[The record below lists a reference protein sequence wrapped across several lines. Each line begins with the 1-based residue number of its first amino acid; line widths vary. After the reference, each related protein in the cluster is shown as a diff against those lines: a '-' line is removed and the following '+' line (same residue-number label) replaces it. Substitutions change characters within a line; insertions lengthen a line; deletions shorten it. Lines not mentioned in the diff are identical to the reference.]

1 MKPFDIAFGTLAL
14 GKEYRILSM
23 FLASDLL
30 KFHPERKF
38 YILTDAP
45 KTFALFPN
53 VIPIKH
59 SFSGVRR
66 CFHDKRFVIE
76 KVFDKHAICVFL
88 DADCRITAQIDFME
102 IIKDDTFIL
111 SIMMENLKQK
121 IENKAQKKGPKNLFN
136 TPQKVN
142 HLFSKLSQEMNVH
155 FPDINHISEAFI
167 VFQKQKGNKDK
178 FLKFWHYLSCYLA
191 IRLYESGE
199 GSSIGL
205 SALAANCSIKQLAY
219 IPSWL
224 FNDEYTQFK
233 HKNKNQKILENQM
246 LFLRKS
252 INLEFNKKWD
262 LIGLIYL
269 IFRYF
274 NNFIECVRVRKEF
287 LRQKNIN

>member
-1 MKPFDIAFGTLAL
+1 MNPFDIAFGTLAL

-30 KFHPERKF
+30 LFHPERKL

-53 VIPIKH
+53 VVPIKH
-59 SFSGVRR
+59 AFSGVRR

-76 KVFDKHAICVFL
+76 KVLDKHAICVFL

-111 SIMMENLKQK
+111 SVMMENLEQK
-121 IENKAQKKGPKNLFN
+121 IEKKIKKSNSKIVLN
-136 TPQKVN
+136 TPKKINQM
-142 HLFSKLSQEMNVH
+142 FSKLSQEMNVQ
-155 FPDINHISEAFI
+155 FSEINHISEGFV
-167 VFQKQKGNKDK
+167 VFQKHVGNKDK
-178 FLKFWHYLSCYLA
+178 FLKFWNYLSVHLS

-205 SALAANCSIKQLAY
+205 SALAANCPMKQLNY

-224 FNDEYTQFK
+224 FNDEYTYFK
-233 HKNKNQKILENQM
+233 AKSEDQEILEKQM
-246 LFLRKS
+246 ASMRKS
-252 INLEFNKKWD
+252 INFEFNQQRNVF
-262 LIGLIYL
+262 GLIFIIL
-269 IFRYF
+269 RYF
-274 NNFIECVRVRKEF
+274 
-287 LRQKNIN
+287 KNLIKSIRIRI